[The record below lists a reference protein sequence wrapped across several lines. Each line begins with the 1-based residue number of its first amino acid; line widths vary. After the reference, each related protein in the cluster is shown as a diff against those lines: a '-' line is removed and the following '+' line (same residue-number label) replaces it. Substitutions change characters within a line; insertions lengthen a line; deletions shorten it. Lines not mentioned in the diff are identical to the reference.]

1 MIAADSRYASAAQLS
16 HTSPDGE
23 QLVYLTPR
31 LLPSPE
37 SFSPVLTHRVSD
49 SDRLD
54 LLAWK
59 NLGVP
64 TAWWMIADANLAS
77 HPAQLPGDP
86 GSGVDIPLPGTGKVP
101 G

>member
-16 HTSPDGE
+16 YTSPDGE

-31 LLPSPE
+31 LLPSPD
-37 SFSPVLTHRVSD
+37 SFTPVATHRVTD

-59 NLGVP
+59 NLGNP
-64 TAWWMIADANLAS
+64 TLSWRIADANRTM
-77 HPAQLPGDP
+77 HPGALPGEP
-86 GSGVDIPLPGTGKVP
+86 GDTLAIPVAGSVIA
-101 G
+101 